1 MSKPVK
7 GTSRARTGA
16 RRSHQALKGIRIQ
29 KDAQGNPAV
38 PHQATPETGMYKGKT
53 VIDVAK
59 RIQRR
64 IKKLK
69 PLS

>member
-7 GTSRARTGA
+7 GTTRSKTGH
-16 RRSHQALKGIRIQ
+16 RRSHHALKGIRIQ
-29 KDAQGNPAV
+29 KDAEGNASL
-38 PHQATPETGMYKGKT
+38 PHQATPATGMYKGKT
-53 VIDVAK
+53 VLDVAK
-59 RIQRR
+59 RLKRR